1 MLPEIPHHKLVSLMR
16 ILDANRNGFME
27 REEFELL
34 MLEDKD
40 DLQDIHR
47 SDSAAESVQN
57 NSAISEALSMSRKSV
72 KSNQGDATVQVEDGP
87 MIARS
92 LAMKF

>member
-1 MLPEIPHHKLVSLMR
+1 MLPEVPHHKLVSLMR

-34 MLEDKD
+34 LMNDEQDLADSILSDKSRES
-40 DLQDIHR
+40 QKPIAG
-47 SDSAAESVQN
+47 SA
-57 NSAISEALSMSRKSV
+57 L
-72 KSNQGDATVQVEDGP
+72 VEDGP